1 MNDLVVP
8 KYQRWQMADKTKNW
22 KALQGAAKIKR
33 RLHLKKDKDGVC
45 PCPVSECD
53 HEGFRS
59 ERGCRKHI
67 QTIHPWFY
75 YFDKYPSDVVC
86 EKGKDQEDSLV
97 NGNSS
102 QLSSNGAVCEDI
114 AFSED
119 FIRWMCS
126 CSGGGRTEA
135 HANQI
140 SSRALKFL
148 RYCLSENPTDR
159 LTSEKID
166 YYLGSM
172 EFLAN
177 FLDHITKDES
187 IGHAGHV
194 SYINALLEM
203 VEYRKF
209 KGIDSNSLNNFS
221 VAVALLKRARKCV
234 AKKMRVRWS
243 EELDIDT
250 LRRKG
255 HWATMTELQQVIPF
269 HIERYKNLLKDCK
282 EGSINITPS
291 QLTFATRFIAT
302 YLFLR
307 VKGTRPMTYQFLT
320 VSMVTSAAANG
331 GFVDQKTF
339 KTAGKYTFDSLVID
353 DISMKILSDYI
364 EYVRPHLN
372 PHCDFLLVNRSGG
385 QFLKLDQAMGILVH
399 DAIGKYVHPTRYR
412 QIIETESTDVLDAEE
427 RDIVSQDQKHTSN
440 VAKIH
445 YRKKRSRDVAERGN
459 DCLKKLRGEQGR
471 SMDKS
476 LETLATSYE
485 TEGNLDTEDIHTAH
499 TALLD
504 KEAEQNGV
512 DAQGICSS
520 TRSRNPKIPKSG
532 AKSATDCMV
541 LFSAFEDNQLLKGI
555 KKHGLGKWVKI
566 LSDTSLNFAEG
577 RTRNALLR
585 RARTTQF
592 QDLYKRDT
600 GRNLF

>member
-1 MNDLVVP
+1 
-8 KYQRWQMADKTKNW
+8 MADKTKNW

-33 RLHLKKDKDGVC
+33 RLHLKKDKDGVY

-102 QLSSNGAVCEDI
+102 QLNSNGAVCEDI

-126 CSGGGRTEA
+126 CSGEGRTEV

-159 LTSEKID
+159 LTSENID
-166 YYLGSM
+166 YYLGPM

-177 FLDHITKDES
+177 FLDHITKDE
-187 IGHAGHV
+187 
-194 SYINALLEM
+194 N
-203 VEYRKF
+203 
-209 KGIDSNSLNNFS
+209 
-221 VAVALLKRARKCV
+221 
-234 AKKMRVRWS
+234 
-243 EELDIDT
+243 
-250 LRRKG
+250 
-255 HWATMTELQQVIPF
+255 
-269 HIERYKNLLKDCK
+269 
-282 EGSINITPS
+282 
-291 QLTFATRFIAT
+291 
-302 YLFLR
+302 
-307 VKGTRPMTYQFLT
+307 
-320 VSMVTSAAANG
+320 
-331 GFVDQKTF
+331 
-339 KTAGKYTFDSLVID
+339 
-353 DISMKILSDYI
+353 
-364 EYVRPHLN
+364 
-372 PHCDFLLVNRSGG
+372 
-385 QFLKLDQAMGILVH
+385 QAMGILVH

-504 KEAEQNGV
+504 KETEQNGV
-512 DAQGICSS
+512 VAQGVCSS

-532 AKSATDCMV
+532 AKSVTDCMV

-555 KKHGLGKWVKI
+555 KKH
-566 LSDTSLNFAEG
+566 A
-577 RTRNALLR
+577 
-585 RARTTQF
+585 
-592 QDLYKRDT
+592 
-600 GRNLF
+600 